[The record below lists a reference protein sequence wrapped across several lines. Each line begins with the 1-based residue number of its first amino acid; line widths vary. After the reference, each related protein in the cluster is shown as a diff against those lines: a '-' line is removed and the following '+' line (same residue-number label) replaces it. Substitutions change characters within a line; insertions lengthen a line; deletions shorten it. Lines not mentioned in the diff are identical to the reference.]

1 MDTGRLIRGLA
12 TDARLTSPPLP
23 AIFAAAVAAA
33 CVIAA
38 LVFFGTL
45 GARSDIALAAA
56 TPRFLFK
63 FVVTLALA
71 AAAIAAAIAASRPG
85 APLGRSLPFLALAPL
100 LAAAAVVVEF
110 TTVAPSSWA
119 ALWIGSNARTCL
131 TFIPLIGIGPLAVL
145 LMAMRQGAPTRPRL
159 AGALAGLAAGGI
171 AATFYAAHC
180 TDDSPFFVAT
190 WYTLAVA
197 VLTAAGALAG
207 GRILRW

>member
-1 MDTGRLIRGLA
+1 METERLIRGLA
-12 TDARLTSPPLP
+12 SDARLASPPLRS
-23 AIFAAAVAAA
+23 IFAAAVGIAA
-33 CVIAA
+33 VVAA

-45 GARSDIALAAA
+45 GPRPDIALAAS

-63 FVVTLALA
+63 FVLTLALA
-71 AAAIAAAIAASRPG
+71 AAAVSSAAAASRPG
-85 APLGRSLPFLALAPL
+85 APLGRVLPGLAVAPL
-100 LAAAAVVVEF
+100 LALAALAAEF
-110 TTVAPSSWA
+110 VSVPSADWA
-119 ALWIGSNARTCL
+119 ARWIGTNAALCL

-145 LMAMRQGAPTRPRL
+145 LFAMRQGAPTRPGL

-197 VLTAAGALAG
+197 VLTAAGWVAG
-207 GRILRW
+207 GRALRW